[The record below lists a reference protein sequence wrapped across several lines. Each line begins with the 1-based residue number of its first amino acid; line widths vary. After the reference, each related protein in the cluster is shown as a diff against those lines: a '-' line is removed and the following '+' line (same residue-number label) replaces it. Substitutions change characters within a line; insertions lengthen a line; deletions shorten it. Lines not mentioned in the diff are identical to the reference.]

1 MAPTKASHGTLHYVE
16 ETVYKAQKA
25 LIAAKFNGVELKA
38 AKFDCQ
44 KDVNK
49 PDFAIK
55 NPTGKVPFLE
65 TDMGCIFTSNAIARY
80 IARCRADTSLYGK
93 SFDDEGKI
101 DTWMEFCTH
110 EMEVPL
116 MAWVYPVMGLVED
129 IPAVTSDAKEDVKKA
144 CASLEGQLSKSKF
157 LIGDFITL
165 ADIVAVCTLR
175 EGFVRVFDQ
184 AFRKPFPKVCSWFG
198 SCCKLPQFE
207 AVLGSVTLCAKAET
221 PKPVLAKFA
230 PPARKQEAA
239 PKAQPTKEEPK
250 KNKASA
256 KAATPAKADAP
267 APASSSAAAPSGGAD
282 DAEIKRLGDEIRA
295 LKESLKAEG
304 LSGKK
309 INDHEKVK
317 ELVAKLNELKAGAAA
332 APPPAPTPAPTPSPA
347 AAPSGGASD
356 AEIKRVGDEIRTLK
370 ESLKAEGLS
379 GKKINDHEKVKELV
393 AKLNEL
399 KAGAAAAPPPAPTP
413 AATQAPVPA
422 AAENDLE
429 AQIKKVGD
437 DLRALKEKLK
447 KEDGLTGKQLNEH
460 ADVKT
465 LVAQLTEL
473 KKKQ

>member
-1 MAPTKASHGTLHYVE
+1 MCKSGD
-16 ETVYKAQKA
+16 AQTS
-25 LIAAKFNGVELKA
+25 
-38 AKFDCQ
+38 
-44 KDVNK
+44 
-49 PDFAIK
+49 
-55 NPTGKVPFLE
+55 TG
-65 TDMGCIFTSNAIARY
+65 
-80 IARCRADTSLYGK
+80 
-93 SFDDEGKI
+93 
-101 DTWMEFCTH
+101 
-110 EMEVPL
+110 
-116 MAWVYPVMGLVED
+116 
-129 IPAVTSDAKEDVKKA
+129 
-144 CASLEGQLSKSKF
+144 Q
-157 LIGDFITL
+157 
-165 ADIVAVCTLR
+165 VCTPSKETR
-175 EGFVRVFDQ
+175 
-184 AFRKPFPKVCSWFG
+184 
-198 SCCKLPQFE
+198 SC
-207 AVLGSVTLCAKAET
+207 
-221 PKPVLAKFA
+221 
-230 PPARKQEAA
+230 
-239 PKAQPTKEEPK
+239 TKGTTNKGRTKK